1 MPRTTR
7 IVTLSLALIAAVLAG
22 GAAMAA
28 GGESGGGLH
37 AGQIVAIVIGIAMAA
52 ILLGLSAAYILPKP
66 PKF

>member
-1 MPRTTR
+1 MLRTL
-7 IVTLSLALIAAVLAG
+7 TLSVAFIVAVLLG

-28 GGESGGGLH
+28 GGEGGGGLH

>member
-1 MPRTTR
+1 MLRTS
-7 IVTLSLALIAAVLAG
+7 TLAVALIAAVLLG

-28 GGESGGGLH
+28 GEGGGGGLH
-37 AGQIVAIVIGIAMAA
+37 AGQIVAMVIGIAMAA

>member
-1 MPRTTR
+1 MLRTL
-7 IVTLSLALIAAVLAG
+7 TLAVAVIAAVLLG
-22 GAAMAA
+22 GVAMAA
-28 GGESGGGLH
+28 GEGGGGLH